1 LTGRINTLV
10 FLRAPESREARP
22 DTGGKPAQEIGK
34 RGICIIVAG
43 RGRSRYTAGLEAIGA
58 IQPKAYPVILLSHTV
73 PQQDF
78 PEMTSMKDKNKK
90 DQPSVAKVVELIG
103 SSPNSWEEATENAV
117 EAAGHTLRNIRG
129 VDVQH
134 FTAKVKDN
142 KIVEYRVDL
151 KIAFIVEM
159 E

>member
-1 LTGRINTLV
+1 
-10 FLRAPESREARP
+10 
-22 DTGGKPAQEIGK
+22 
-34 RGICIIVAG
+34 
-43 RGRSRYTAGLEAIGA
+43 
-58 IQPKAYPVILLSHTV
+58 
-73 PQQDF
+73 
-78 PEMTSMKDKNKK
+78 MTIMKDKKPK
-90 DQPSVAKVVELIG
+90 DLPSVAKVVELIG

-117 EAAGHTLRNIRG
+117 EAAGHTLRNIKG

-134 FTAKVKDN
+134 FTAKVRDN